1 MTSHDLLDLF
11 FARSG
16 VVCIV
21 GAGGKKTT
29 IYRIISRHSGRVAV
43 TSTVYTP
50 PYRARLG
57 AHVVI
62 APEAELKEKV
72 VRACRQ
78 HRRIAYGQPS
88 DKVARVR
95 GVTPACL
102 SAIHVEARFDLT
114 LVKADGARLRW
125 AKAPA
130 EDEPCVPDR
139 YDTLITVVSVRALD
153 MPLSSDV
160 VHRPEQFARIAGMR
174 QNERISPVHL
184 ARLLSS
190 ADGALKAA
198 DDATVVALI
207 NMVESRDQ
215 QRLARAIAEQA
226 LELNPRLRRVV
237 VAAMVRDEPIMD
249 VIEGAGA

>member
-1 MTSHDLLDLF
+1 
-11 FARSG
+11 
-16 VVCIV
+16 
-21 GAGGKKTT
+21 
-29 IYRIISRHSGRVAV
+29 
-43 TSTVYTP
+43 
-50 PYRARLG
+50 
-57 AHVVI
+57 
-62 APEAELKEKV
+62 
-72 VRACRQ
+72 
-78 HRRIAYGQPS
+78 
-88 DKVARVR
+88 
-95 GVTPACL
+95 
-102 SAIHVEARFDLT
+102 
-114 LVKADGARLRW
+114 
-125 AKAPA
+125 
-130 EDEPCVPDR
+130 
-139 YDTLITVVSVRALD
+139 